1 MLKQCQ
7 MENPDPNQ
15 GAVSRVIS
23 ILRRVTRWVQLAPF
37 IYLVLYGLYMCF
49 CAFIPEGIACLVD
62 GIMTTSPILTTGL
75 LFLSRVLKLCNWH
88 KTACLLPPASQVE
101 TFVDSYLFTFTQNEI
116 IFINTALGILSL
128 AFIIRAH
135 RHFFN
140 GR

>member
-1 MLKQCQ
+1 
-7 MENPDPNQ
+7 MEAPDPSQ
-15 GAVSRVIS
+15 GAVSRLVS

-37 IYLVLYGLYMCF
+37 IYLVLYGLYMCL
-49 CAFIPEGIACLVD
+49 CAFMPEGFVCFAD
-62 GIMTTSPILTTGL
+62 SMMSTSPILTSGL
-75 LFLSRVLKLCNWH
+75 LLLSRVLKLCKWH
-88 KTACLLPPASQVE
+88 KAACLFPSASQVE

-116 IFINTALGILSL
+116 ILINTALGILSL